1 MALYDNKLW
10 ALSHI
15 YHSFTQDD
23 HTGVSEIVLT
33 SGTFKED
40 LRTMAENQGKCHN
53 YLPIIIYFLYLVNLL
68 SLFGHSKAV

>member
-53 YLPIIIYFLYLVNLL
+53 YL
-68 SLFGHSKAV
+68 S

>member
-15 YHSFTQDD
+15 YHSFTQGD

-33 SGTFKED
+33 SGNFKDD
-40 LRTMAENQGKCHN
+40 LRIMAENQGKPVFC
-53 YLPIIIYFLYLVNLL
+53 FNLL
-68 SLFGHSKAV
+68 CSKNDQNHLHWSVY

>member
-15 YHSFTQDD
+15 YHSFTQGD

-33 SGTFKED
+33 SGNFKDD
-40 LRTMAENQGKCHN
+40 LRIMAENQGK
-53 YLPIIIYFLYLVNLL
+53 
-68 SLFGHSKAV
+68 HSFSF

>member
-33 SGTFKED
+33 SGTFKDD
-40 LRTMAENQGKCHN
+40 LRTMAENQGKCYN
-53 YLPIIIYFLYLVNLL
+53 ITFIQL
-68 SLFGHSKAV
+68 